1 MFAGN
6 AHRDGSK
13 KLVRRGTSA
22 RRAAELV
29 FTLSAIGEIAVGLLV
44 AVLPASV
51 MGLLLGAPLD
61 GTGVVAARM
70 MGIAV
75 AALGLAWWPDR
86 NRLDP
91 QRLREV
97 APAFIGFNLGV
108 GIVFLAWGW
117 TIGRALQVS
126 WLVAAVHLLAA
137 SALAVARSRT
147 PAPRT
152 H

>member
-1 MFAGN
+1 MYAQ
-6 AHRDGSK
+6 S
-13 KLVRRGTSA
+13 VRPGASV
-22 RRAAELV
+22 RRAAEVV

-44 AVLPASV
+44 AILPASV

-70 MGIAV
+70 MGIAA

-86 NRLDP
+86 HRLDP

-97 APAFIGFNLGV
+97 APAFIGYNLGV
-108 GIVFLAWGW
+108 GLVFVGYSW
-117 TIGRALQVS
+117 TSGRALQVS
-126 WLVAAVHLLAA
+126 SLVAAVHLLAA
-137 SALAVARSRT
+137 SALAVTVSRT
-147 PAPRT
+147 PAPRA